1 MFPTKW
7 TIYQARLAL
16 PDNEV
21 REPTEHQAPTNMD
34 MKERMSDGGARAT
47 FSSSPLP
54 SSSSARQAIK
64 GEEAAVAVQWLFC
77 LFVF

>member
-21 REPTEHQAPTNMD
+21 GEPTEHFAPTNMD
-34 MKERMSDGGARAT
+34 MKERMSDGSARAT
-47 FSSSPLP
+47 FSFSTLP
-54 SSSSARQAIK
+54 SSSLARQAIK
-64 GEEAAVAVQWLFC
+64 DEEAAVAVQ
-77 LFVF
+77 